1 MPQLPEILASG
12 RTRTVG
18 LGIVGFLV
26 LLQVDP
32 CTEPQGGCGAPLVAD
47 GAQTCEEWEEAR
59 ASEPPTS
66 DFTIREV
73 PVGRY
78 VDALRA
84 SGVETPGAA
93 ALATAVG
100 SPAPDDAVDDVA
112 KMQAYVLAHA
122 EQSDPEERIGV
133 VLDLGDLPFP
143 ELSSLR
149 TMDAATRS
157 EILATR
163 KERIEQDQVEL
174 TRHLHRLGAR
184 TAKPVGLLNHL
195 QAWVPA
201 QAMPEVAAHP
211 DVEAI
216 YPSWQALEPL
226 YDQEQVRQATHLS
239 EFWDLGIKGDSASN
253 SCDPALGY
261 EDMKIAIIEPRATFH
276 IVPNMIN
283 AAHPGWADCELES
296 CESRIRAEFDCTQPD
311 SEEAACSPWTGE
323 PINPCDGEPLEGSF
337 HGTWV
342 ASIAAGDITQGQDPN
357 TADRKARRR
366 RTGIAPEAS
375 ILYFT
380 SYSPGELAAAM
391 MQAFVLGVDVINVS
405 MACVECS
412 SNLYAECGGL
422 NQVIRTVTQGGTL
435 VVAAAGNE
443 HEREPETRC
452 TPSPGSTVCYPAF
465 RPEVLAIGNV
475 HTETGVDYGLAE
487 IAADS
492 SRGMARVRVAGR
504 YGSLFPDG
512 VDVPLLSIAAPGT
525 LCDYFDGVDSYDPG
539 DPEES
544 GTSFA
549 APVVSAASVLIRE
562 ELGAPVRDARMLK
575 SHILAMGDG
584 TGAREP
590 APGVA
595 VGISDVWGAGR
606 AKFHPFA
613 AMQGPKA
620 MAHRKFTIHESEQVS
635 FHPADPGGEAFSPST
650 TQWKIGMYIDSPEIA
665 EIPYLLISYWDVCNR
680 PRLLAS
686 DLHPGIERHAIFES
700 PAVDEACLEIR
711 VYGYSV
717 AEGGVDVFVTDYH
730 HSGDPSEH

>member
-1 MPQLPEILASG
+1 
-12 RTRTVG
+12 
-18 LGIVGFLV
+18 
-26 LLQVDP
+26 
-32 CTEPQGGCGAPLVAD
+32 LVAD
-47 GAQTCEEWEEAR
+47 GAQTCEEWEETR
-59 ASEPPTS
+59 ASEPPAS
-66 DFTIREV
+66 DFTTREV

-78 VDALRA
+78 VNALRA
-84 SGVETPGAA
+84 FGVEAPGADVVPFA
-93 ALATAVG
+93 SG
-100 SPAPDDAVDDVA
+100 SPAAPETIDVAA

-122 EQSDPEERIGV
+122 EQSDPEDRIEV
-133 VLDLGDLPFP
+133 VLDLGDVPFP

-157 EILATR
+157 EILTKR
-163 KERIEQDQVEL
+163 KEQIEQDQVEL
-174 TRHLHRLGAR
+174 TQYLQRLGAR
-184 TAKPVGLLNHL
+184 TSKPVGLLNHL
-195 QAWVPA
+195 QAWVPPE
-201 QAMPEVAAHP
+201 AMPEVAAHP

-216 YPSWQALEPL
+216 YPSWQSLAPL
-226 YDQEQVRQATHLS
+226 YDHEQVRQATHLS
-239 EFWDLGIKGDSASN
+239 EFWDLGIKGESTSN

-261 EDMKIAIIEPRATFH
+261 EDMKIAIIEPRYTFH
-276 IVPNMIN
+276 IIPNMIN

-296 CESRIRAEFDCTQPD
+296 CESRIRAEFDCTPQD
-311 SEEAACSPWTGE
+311 SGAAACSPWE
-323 PINPCDGEPLEGSF
+323 GEPLDPCTGEKLEASL

-342 ASIAAGDITQGQDPN
+342 ASIAAGDITQGQDPK
-357 TADRKARRR
+357 TADLAARRR

-391 MQAFVLGVDVINVS
+391 MQAFVLGADVINVS
-405 MACVECS
+405 MACMECS
-412 SNLYAECGGL
+412 SDLNAECGGV

-452 TPSPGSTVCYPAF
+452 APSPGSTVCYPAF

-475 HTETGVDYGLAE
+475 DTETGVDYDLAE
-487 IAADS
+487 IAWDS
-492 SRGMARVRVAGR
+492 SRGMARVRIAGR
-504 YGSLFPDG
+504 YQSRFPDG

-525 LCDYFDGVDSYDPG
+525 LCDYFDGVDGYNPG
-539 DPEES
+539 EPEEKS

-613 AMQGPKA
+613 AMQGPKG
-620 MAHRKFTIHESEQVS
+620 MAHRKFTIREGEEVS

-650 TQWKIGMYIDSPEIA
+650 TQWKMGMYIDSPEIA

-717 AEGGVDVFVTDYH
+717 AEGGVEVFVTDYH

>member
-1 MPQLPEILASG
+1 MDRLPEVLASG

-18 LGIVGFLV
+18 LGIVGFLI
-26 LLQVDP
+26 LLQADP
-32 CTEPQGGCGAPLVAD
+32 CTEPDAGCGAPLVAD
-47 GAQTCEEWEEAR
+47 GAQTCEEWVEMR
-59 ASEPPTS
+59 ASESPAS

-84 SGVETPGAA
+84 FGVEPPGADVVA
-93 ALATAVG
+93 FASG
-100 SPAPDDAVDDVA
+100 SPAAPETIDVA
-112 KMQAYVLAHA
+112 AKIRAYVLAHA
-122 EQSDPEERIGV
+122 EQSDPEDRIEV

-149 TMDAATRS
+149 AMDAATRS
-157 EILATR
+157 EILARR
-163 KERIEQDQVEL
+163 KERIEQDQAEL
-174 TRHLHRLGAR
+174 RAYLDRLGVR
-184 TAKPVGLLNHL
+184 TVTPVGLLNHL
-195 QAWVPA
+195 QAWVPPE
-201 QAMPEVAAHP
+201 AMPEVAAHP

-226 YDQEQVRQATHLS
+226 YDHEQVRQTTHLS
-239 EFWDLGIKGDSASN
+239 EFWALGIKGESTSN

-261 EDMKIAIIEPRATFH
+261 EDMKIAIIEPRYTYH

-296 CESRIRAEFDCTQPD
+296 CESRVRAQFDCTQPVPKK
-311 SEEAACSPWTGE
+311 AACSPWE
-323 PINPCDGEPLEGSF
+323 GEPLDPCTGETLEASL

-342 ASIAAGDITQGQDPN
+342 ASIAAGDITQGQDPK
-357 TADRKARRR
+357 TADLAARKR

-391 MQAFVLGVDVINVS
+391 MQAFVLGADVINMS
-405 MACVECS
+405 MACTECS
-412 SNLYAECGGL
+412 SNLNAECGGV

-435 VVAAAGNE
+435 VVAAAGND
-443 HEREPETRC
+443 HERELEIRC
-452 TPSPGSTVCYPAF
+452 TPSPGSTVCYPAL

-475 HTETGVDYGLAE
+475 HTETGVDYDQAE
-487 IAADS
+487 IARDS

-504 YGSLFPDG
+504 YQSLFPDG

-525 LCDYFDGVDSYDPG
+525 LCDYFYDVDGYDPQG
-539 DPEES
+539 NS

-590 APGVA
+590 VPGVA
-595 VGISDVWGAGR
+595 VGVSDVWGVGR

-613 AMQGPKA
+613 AMQGPKG
-620 MAHRKFTIHESEQVS
+620 MRHRKFTIHEGEQVS
-635 FHPADPGGEAFSPST
+635 FHPADTGGEAFSAST
-650 TQWKIGMYIDSPEIA
+650 TQWKMGMYIDSPEIA

-680 PRLLAS
+680 PRLVAS
-686 DLHPGIERHAIFES
+686 DLHPGIERHAVFES

-717 AEGGVDVFVTDYH
+717 AEGGVEVFVTDYH